1 MDYERSRHSF
11 LDEELITGAQLAD
24 QIGVSGAA
32 ISKATK
38 KGRLDTFRNSKGEKC
53 YHKVVSAQQFT
64 LKKDRSKITTPTRG
78 QKSAGYDNI
87 DAQAMAHVL
96 ENENPQAPRPVSAP
110 IQGVDLG
117 GVMQERQQL
126 EVSKAEKE
134 FHLAR
139 AAKFKADEMEGRLV
153 DKQSVYLKT
162 YQMFAIVQEKVL
174 NMYVQLAPKICGHVQ
189 EQLGEAGVDSEKQRV
204 AMKDAVHDVGE
215 IIRKE
220 SIVLLKAFSEKT
232 PENFLD

>member
-1 MDYERSRHSF
+1 
-11 LDEELITGAQLAD
+11 
-24 QIGVSGAA
+24 
-32 ISKATK
+32 
-38 KGRLDTFRNSKGEKC
+38 
-53 YHKVVSAQQFT
+53 
-64 LKKDRSKITTPTRG
+64 
-78 QKSAGYDNI
+78 
-87 DAQAMAHVL
+87 MAHVL

-174 NMYVQLAPKICGHVQ
+174 NMYVQLAPKICGLIQ

>member
-87 DAQAMAHVL
+87 DAQAMAHVF
-96 ENENPQAPRPVSAP
+96 ENENPQAPKPVSAP

-174 NMYVQLAPKICGHVQ
+174 NMYVQLAPKICGLIQ

-220 SIVLLKAFSEKT
+220 SIGLLKAFSEKT

>member
-174 NMYVQLAPKICGHVQ
+174 NMYVQLAPKICGLIQ

-220 SIVLLKAFSEKT
+220 SIGLLKAFSEKT

>member
-174 NMYVQLAPKICGHVQ
+174 NMYVQLAPKICGIIQ

>member
-134 FHLAR
+134 FHMAR
-139 AAKFKADEMEGRLV
+139 VAKFKADEMEGRLV

-174 NMYVQLAPKICGHVQ
+174 NMYVQLAPKICGLIQ

>member
-96 ENENPQAPRPVSAP
+96 ENENPQAPKPVSAP

-174 NMYVQLAPKICGHVQ
+174 NMYVQLAPKICGHIQ

-204 AMKDAVHDVGE
+204 AMKDADHDVGE

-220 SIVLLKAFSEKT
+220 SIGLLKAFSDKT

>member
-1 MDYERSRHSF
+1 MDFERSRHSF

-96 ENENPQAPRPVSAP
+96 ENENPQAPKPVSAP

-174 NMYVQLAPKICGHVQ
+174 NMYVQLAPKICGLIQ

-220 SIVLLKAFSEKT
+220 SIGLLKAFSEKT

>member
-11 LDEELITGAQLAD
+11 LDDELITGAQLAD

-96 ENENPQAPRPVSAP
+96 ENENPQAPKPVSAP
-110 IQGVDLG
+110 IQGIDLG

-220 SIVLLKAFSEKT
+220 SIGLLKAFSAKT

>member
-11 LDEELITGAQLAD
+11 LDEELITGALLAD

-96 ENENPQAPRPVSAP
+96 ENENPQAPKPVSAP

-174 NMYVQLAPKICGHVQ
+174 NMYVQLAPKICGLIQ

-204 AMKDAVHDVGE
+204 AMKDAVHDVGD

>member
-1 MDYERSRHSF
+1 MDFERSRHSF

-96 ENENPQAPRPVSAP
+96 ENENPQAPKPVSAP

-220 SIVLLKAFSEKT
+220 SIGLLKAFSEKT

>member
-96 ENENPQAPRPVSAP
+96 ENENPQAPKPVSAP

-139 AAKFKADEMEGRLV
+139 TAKLKADEMEGRLV

-162 YQMFAIVQEKVL
+162 YQMFAIVQERVL

-220 SIVLLKAFSEKT
+220 SIGLLKAFSEKT

>member
-96 ENENPQAPRPVSAP
+96 ENENPQAPKPVSAP

-153 DKQSVYLKT
+153 DKHSVYLKT
-162 YQMFAIVQEKVL
+162 YQMFAIIQEKIL
-174 NMYVQLAPKICGHVQ
+174 NMYVQLAPKICGHIQ

-204 AMKDAVHDVGE
+204 AMKNADHDVGE

-220 SIVLLKAFSEKT
+220 SIGLLKAFSDKT

>member
-96 ENENPQAPRPVSAP
+96 ENENPQAPKPVSAP

-162 YQMFAIVQEKVL
+162 YQMFAIVQEKVM

-220 SIVLLKAFSEKT
+220 SIGLLKAFSEKT

>member
-87 DAQAMAHVL
+87 DAQAMAHIL
-96 ENENPQAPRPVSAP
+96 ENENPQAPKPVSAP

-153 DKQSVYLKT
+153 DKQSIYLKT

-174 NMYVQLAPKICGHVQ
+174 NMYVQLAPKICGLIQ

-220 SIVLLKAFSEKT
+220 SIGLLKAFSEKT

>member
-32 ISKATK
+32 ISKATT
-38 KGRLDTFRNSKGEKC
+38 KGRLDTFRNSKGEKW

-96 ENENPQAPRPVSAP
+96 ENENPQAPKPVSAP

-134 FHLAR
+134 FHMAR
-139 AAKFKADEMEGRLV
+139 VAKFKADEMEGRLV

-174 NMYVQLAPKICGHVQ
+174 NMYVQLAPKICGLIQ

>member
-11 LDEELITGAQLAD
+11 LDDELITGAQLAD

-38 KGRLDTFRNSKGEKC
+38 KGRLDTFRNSRGEKC

-64 LKKDRSKITTPTRG
+64 LKKDRRKITTPTRG

-96 ENENPQAPRPVSAP
+96 ENENPQAPKPVSAP

-139 AAKFKADEMEGRLV
+139 TAKFKADEMEGRLV

-174 NMYVQLAPKICGHVQ
+174 NMYVQLAPKICGLIQ

-220 SIVLLKAFSEKT
+220 SIGLLKAFSEKT

>member
-1 MDYERSRHSF
+1 MDFERSRHSF

-96 ENENPQAPRPVSAP
+96 ENENPQAPKPVSAP

-162 YQMFAIVQEKVL
+162 YQMFAIFQEKVL

-189 EQLGEAGVDSEKQRV
+189 EQLGEAGVDSEKQRM

-220 SIVLLKAFSEKT
+220 SIGLLKAFSEKT

>member
-11 LDEELITGAQLAD
+11 LDEELITGVQLAD

-96 ENENPQAPRPVSAP
+96 ENENPQAPKPVSAP

-220 SIVLLKAFSEKT
+220 SIGLLKAFSEKT

>member
-96 ENENPQAPRPVSAP
+96 ENENPQAPKPVSAP

-162 YQMFAIVQEKVL
+162 YQMFAIVQEKIL
-174 NMYVQLAPKICGHVQ
+174 NMYVQLAPKICGHIQ

-204 AMKDAVHDVGE
+204 AMKDADHDVGE

-220 SIVLLKAFSEKT
+220 SIGLLKAFSEKT

>member
-96 ENENPQAPRPVSAP
+96 ENENPQAPKPISAP
-110 IQGVDLG
+110 IQEVDLG

-174 NMYVQLAPKICGHVQ
+174 NMYVQLAPKICGLIQ
-189 EQLGEAGVDSEKQRV
+189 EQLGEAGVDSEMQRV